1 MDGGGALPAAVGAA
15 VLGSRNGRRQVRAA
29 LGYASEYGAYSVG
42 FALVR
47 GTLAGFTIYLEGR
60 HAGSAAVRTSYTMAA
75 ASAMGPMHDRGRSTT
90 GQAQPWARHAA
101 PRQQQRQQDQQQQ
114 HGQPFIWCSS

>member
-47 GTLAGFTIYLEGR
+47 GTLAQASFTIYLEGR
-60 HAGSAAVRTSYTMAA
+60 HARSAAVQSIPPCVTVESERSYHPRT
-75 ASAMGPMHDRGRSTT
+75 
-90 GQAQPWARHAA
+90 
-101 PRQQQRQQDQQQQ
+101 
-114 HGQPFIWCSS
+114 